1 MIILKALSFF
11 LSIFFLFLFINMK
24 VSSIIKLIVLK
35 EEETIKTTK
44 YTLLIMSLAIISMTV
59 LYSLYQ
65 F

>member
-1 MIILKALSFF
+1 
-11 LSIFFLFLFINMK
+11 MK